1 MMKIGTTLTAT
12 IILIVALHSFRASQM
27 GSIGGSII
35 PPDGASYVWAVQ
47 NRDTVK
53 AAPAN
58 GQFTLAVNNG
68 VWKIM
73 IDAKDPYKDVLI
85 ENVQVNDGKETN
97 LGEIRLQ
104 K

>member
-1 MMKIGTTLTAT
+1 MKNGATLTAT
-12 IILIVALHSFRASQM
+12 ILLIAALHSFRSSQM
-27 GSIGGSII
+27 GSIGGTIT
-35 PPDGASYVWAVQ
+35 PPDGASYIWAIQ

-58 GQFTLAVNNG
+58 GAFSLPVNNG
-68 VWKIM
+68 VWKVM
-73 IDAKDPYKDVLI
+73 VDAKDPYKDVMI
-85 ENVQVNDGKETN
+85 ENIQVNDGKETN